1 MATQNIFKSVFF
13 VVVNFMAT
21 AAMAQNYVP
30 DSADVKEMWAEELR
44 LHAQNI
50 NFEEHSSSAGYK
62 DPYTWVEYQVVGNNP
77 QPVPVKSL
85 KTHGFGLG
93 FTGDFSTVG
102 GGVASGGVY
111 GEWRGRHFAGQM
123 QFLVGQGS
131 PDKTSDDNKKFL
143 QQTLRLQGEVKIID
157 TPNRTFNV
165 WLLGSAGLKRHT
177 EKTERGVENEV
188 GSVEINKDFSGYTEQ
203 FRGGLKLRYTPK
215 WSIAEIQLSG
225 GLTYDRNFRQT
236 DMREKLGGFVN
247 LQVGI
252 RLNKVH
258 KSSAIR

>member
-1 MATQNIFKSVFF
+1 VFF
-13 VVVNFMAT
+13 VVNLFVLSAS
-21 AAMAQNYVP
+21 AQNYVP

-50 NFEEHSSSAGYK
+50 NFEEHSSSEGYK
-62 DPYTWVEYQVVGNNP
+62 DPYTWVEYQVMGNNP
-77 QPVPVKSL
+77 QPIPVKSL
-85 KTHGFGLG
+85 KTHGFEIGI
-93 FTGDFSTVG
+93 TGDYSSVA
-102 GGVASGGVY
+102 GGVISGGAY
-111 GEWRGRHFAGQM
+111 AGWRGRWFAGQM
-123 QFLVGQGS
+123 VFTVGQGS

-143 QQTLRLQGEVKIID
+143 QQTLRLQGEIKLID

-177 EKTERGVENEV
+177 EKTARGVENEV

-225 GLTYDRNFRQT
+225 GVTYDRNFRQT

-258 KSSAIR
+258 KSSAIK

>member
-1 MATQNIFKSVFF
+1 MTTNILKSVVFF
-13 VVVNFMAT
+13 VVNLFVLSAS
-21 AAMAQNYVP
+21 AQNYVP

-50 NFEEHSSSAGYK
+50 NFEEHSSSEGYK
-62 DPYTWVEYQVVGNNP
+62 DPYTWVEYQVMGNNP
-77 QPVPVKSL
+77 QPIPVKSL
-85 KTHGFGLG
+85 KTHGFEIGI
-93 FTGDFSTVG
+93 TGDYSSVA
-102 GGVASGGVY
+102 GGVISGGAY
-111 GEWRGRHFAGQM
+111 AGWRGRWFAGQM
-123 QFLVGQGS
+123 VFTVGQGS

-143 QQTLRLQGEVKIID
+143 QQTLRLQGEIKLID

-177 EKTERGVENEV
+177 EKTARGVENEV

-225 GLTYDRNFRQT
+225 GVTYDRNFRQT

-258 KSSAIR
+258 KSSAIK